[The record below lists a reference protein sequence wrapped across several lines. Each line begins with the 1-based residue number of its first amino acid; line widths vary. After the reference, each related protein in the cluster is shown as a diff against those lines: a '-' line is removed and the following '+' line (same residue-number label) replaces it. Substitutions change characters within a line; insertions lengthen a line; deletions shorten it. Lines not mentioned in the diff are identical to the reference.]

1 MSDSLKEEALRYH
14 SFPTAGKV
22 AVTPTKALDNQRD
35 LSLAYSPGVAFA
47 CQAIEA
53 DPLQADYL
61 TSRANL
67 VAVISNGTAVLGL
80 GNIGAL
86 AGKPVMEGKGVLF
99 KKFAGIDVFDIE
111 VNQTDPEKF
120 IEAVAALEPTFGG
133 INLEDIKAP
142 ECFEIENRL
151 KERMNIPVFHD
162 DQHGTAIIASAALI
176 NALRLQDKDIS
187 KVRVV
192 ASGAG
197 AAGMACL
204 DMFVN
209 LGVQKENIIV
219 CDSKGPIYEGRPGN
233 LDGRKAEF
241 VAKTEARTLAEALV
255 GADVFLGVSQAGLL
269 NGEMIKSMA
278 AKPLV
283 LALANPVPEIMPAEV
298 HAARDDAIVATGRS
312 DFPNQVNNVLCFPY
326 LFRGALDVGATTINE
341 AMKMAAVY
349 AIADLAKSPAGEEVM
364 AAYGGQALVYGKDY
378 VIPKPFDP
386 RLISTIPV
394 AVAKAAMDSG
404 VARRPIANLEEYREK
419 LTLLFNKSGF
429 AMKPIIER
437 ARANPLRVAF
447 AEGEDVRVIRAAI
460 ACVQEGIAKPI
471 LIGRRKR
478 IEERLAENHMQLDL
492 DHDVQLIEPMN
503 NPYYEDCW
511 RTYHQLR
518 AREGIDPA
526 EARVQMNTRPT
537 TLAAMLV
544 KLGHADTM
552 LCGVIGRFERHLR
565 RVRGVFGMQEGMAKP
580 AALSLMLTPKGAIF
594 ITDTQVHENPNAEEL
609 TAITLHAAKAV
620 EMFGITPKIAL
631 LSASN
636 FGTRAELPSARHM
649 REALANIQAIRPDLE
664 IEGEMKADCALIE
677 QLRQEAFP
685 GNRLQGMANLLIMPN
700 LDAGNIS
707 LNLLKAA
714 TDATMIG
721 PILLGVD
728 APVHVLSNNAT
739 TRRIINMAAIAVVEA
754 QMMKNQAH

>member
-35 LSLAYSPGVAFA
+35 LSLAYSPGVAYA

-176 NALRLQDKDIS
+176 NALRLQDKDIAQ
-187 KVRVV
+187 VRVV

-341 AMKMAAVY
+341 QMKMAAVY

-394 AVAKAAMDSG
+394 AVAKAAMESG
-404 VARRPIANLEEYREK
+404 VARRPIENLEEYREK
-419 LTLLFNKSGF
+419 LALLFNKSGF

-492 DHDVQLIEPMN
+492 DRDVQLIEPMN

-565 RVRGVFGMQEGMAKP
+565 RVRGVFGMQEGIAKP

-700 LDAGNIS
+700 IDAGNIS

>member
-341 AMKMAAVY
+341 QMKMAAVY

-394 AVAKAAMDSG
+394 AVAKAAMESG
-404 VARRPIANLEEYREK
+404 VARRPIENLEEYREK
-419 LTLLFNKSGF
+419 LALLFNKSGF

-565 RVRGVFGMQEGMAKP
+565 RVRGVFGMQEGIAKP

-685 GNRLQGMANLLIMPN
+685 DNRLQGMANLLIMPN
-700 LDAGNIS
+700 IDAGNIS

>member
-22 AVTPTKALDNQRD
+22 SVTPTKALDNQRD
-35 LSLAYSPGVAFA
+35 LSLAYSPGVAYA

-67 VAVISNGTAVLGL
+67 VAVISNGSAVLGL

-111 VNQTDPEKF
+111 VNQADPEKF

-176 NALRLQDKDIS
+176 NALRLQDKDIG

-209 LGVQKENIIV
+209 LGVKKENIIV
-219 CDSKGPIYEGRPGN
+219 CDSKGPIYEGRPGK

-241 VAKTEARTLAEALV
+241 VAKTEARSLAAALA

-269 NGEMIKSMA
+269 TGEMIKTMA

-283 LALANPVPEIMPAEV
+283 LALANPVPEIMPEEV
-298 HAARDDAIVATGRS
+298 HAVRDDAIVATGRS
-312 DFPNQVNNVLCFPY
+312 DYPNQVNNVLCFPY

-394 AVAKAAMDSG
+394 AVAKAAMESG
-404 VARRPIANLEEYREK
+404 VARRPLENLAEYQEK
-419 LTLLFNKSGF
+419 LALLFNKSGF
-429 AMKPIIER
+429 AMKPIVDR

-478 IEERLAENHMQLDL
+478 IEERLAEGHMQLDL
-492 DHDVQLIEPMN
+492 DRDVQLIEPMN
-503 NPYYEDCW
+503 NPHYEECW
-511 RTYHQLR
+511 RKYHELR

-544 KLGHADTM
+544 KLGYADTM
-552 LCGVIGRFERHLR
+552 LCGVIGRYERHLR
-565 RVRGVFGMQEGMAKP
+565 RVCGVFGLHDDMSQP
-580 AALSLMLTPKGAIF
+580 AALSLMLTPKGPIF
-594 ITDTQVHENPNAEEL
+594 ITDTQVHENPNADEL
-609 TAITLHAAKAV
+609 TAITLHAVKMM

-636 FGTRAELPSARHM
+636 FGTRAYLPSARHM
-649 REALANIQAIRPDLE
+649 RDALARIRARRPDLE

-685 GNRLQGMANLLIMPN
+685 DNRLQGMANLLIMPN
-700 LDAGNIS
+700 IDAGNIS

-721 PILLGVD
+721 PMLIGVD

-754 QMMKNQAH
+754 QTSKNQTH

>member
-22 AVTPTKALDNQRD
+22 SVTPTKALDNQRD
-35 LSLAYSPGVAFA
+35 LSLAYSPGVAYA

-67 VAVISNGTAVLGL
+67 VAVISNGSAVLGL

-111 VNQTDPEKF
+111 VNQADPEKF

-176 NALRLQDKDIS
+176 NALRLQDKDIG

-209 LGVQKENIIV
+209 LGVKKENIIV
-219 CDSKGPIYEGRPGN
+219 CDSKGPIYEGRPGK

-241 VAKTEARTLAEALV
+241 VAKTKARSLAEALS

-269 NGEMIKSMA
+269 TGEMVKTMA

-283 LALANPVPEIMPAEV
+283 LALANPVPEIMPEEV
-298 HAARDDAIVATGRS
+298 HAVRDDAIVATGRS
-312 DFPNQVNNVLCFPY
+312 DYPNQVNNVLCFPY

-394 AVAKAAMDSG
+394 AVAKAAMESG
-404 VARRPIANLEEYREK
+404 VARRPLENLAEYQEK
-419 LTLLFNKSGF
+419 LALLFNKSGF
-429 AMKPIIER
+429 AMKPIVDR

-478 IEERLAENHMQLDL
+478 IEERLAEGHMQLDL
-492 DHDVQLIEPMN
+492 DRDVQLIEPMN
-503 NPYYEDCW
+503 NPHYEECW
-511 RTYHQLR
+511 RKYHELR

-544 KLGHADTM
+544 KLGYADTM
-552 LCGVIGRFERHLR
+552 LCGVIGRYERHLR
-565 RVRGVFGMQEGMAKP
+565 RVCGVFGLHDDMSQP
-580 AALSLMLTPKGAIF
+580 AALSLMLTPKGPIF
-594 ITDTQVHENPNAEEL
+594 ITDTQVHENPNADEL
-609 TAITLHAAKAV
+609 TAITLHAVKMM

-636 FGTRAELPSARHM
+636 FGTRAYLPSARHM
-649 REALANIQAIRPDLE
+649 RDALAQIRARRPDLE

-685 GNRLQGMANLLIMPN
+685 DNRLQGMANLLIMPN
-700 LDAGNIS
+700 IDAGNIS

-721 PILLGVD
+721 PMLIGVD

-754 QMMKNQAH
+754 QTSKNQTH

>member
-1 MSDSLKEEALRYH
+1 MSDSLKKEALRYH

-22 AVTPTKALDNQRD
+22 SVTPTKALDNQRD
-35 LSLAYSPGVAFA
+35 LSLAYSPGVAYA

-67 VAVISNGTAVLGL
+67 VAVISNGSAVLGL

-111 VNQTDPEKF
+111 VNQADPEKF

-176 NALRLQDKDIS
+176 NALRLQDKDIG

-209 LGVQKENIIV
+209 LGVKKENIIV
-219 CDSKGPIYEGRPGN
+219 CDSKGPIYEGRPGK

-241 VAKTEARTLAEALV
+241 VAKTDARSLAEALS

-269 NGEMIKSMA
+269 TGEMVQTMA

-283 LALANPVPEIMPAEV
+283 LALANPVPEIMPEEV
-298 HAARDDAIVATGRS
+298 HAVRDDAIVATGRS
-312 DFPNQVNNVLCFPY
+312 DYPNQVNNVLCFPY

-394 AVAKAAMDSG
+394 AVAKAAMESG
-404 VARRPIANLEEYREK
+404 VARRPIENLAEYQEK
-419 LTLLFNKSGF
+419 LALLFNKSGF
-429 AMKPIIER
+429 AMKPIIDR

-478 IEERLAENHMQLDL
+478 IEERLAEGHMQLDL
-492 DHDVQLIEPMN
+492 DKDVQLIEPMN
-503 NPYYEDCW
+503 NPHYEECW
-511 RTYHQLR
+511 RKYHELR

-544 KLGHADTM
+544 KLGYADTM
-552 LCGVIGRFERHLR
+552 LCGVLGRYDRHLR
-565 RVRGVFGMQEGMAKP
+565 RVRGVFGLYDDMSQP
-580 AALSLMLTPKGAIF
+580 AALSLMLTPKGPIF
-594 ITDTQVHENPNAEEL
+594 ITDTQVHENPNADEL
-609 TAITLHAAKAV
+609 TAITLHAAKMM

-631 LSASN
+631 VSASN
-636 FGTRAELPSARHM
+636 FGTRADLPSARHM
-649 REALANIQAIRPDLE
+649 RAALAQIRARRPDLE

-677 QLRQEAFP
+677 QLRQEVFP
-685 GNRLQGMANLLIMPN
+685 GNRLQGTANLLIMPN

-721 PILLGVD
+721 PMLLGVD

-754 QMMKNQAH
+754 QTSKNQTH

>member
-1 MSDSLKEEALRYH
+1 MSDSLKKEALRYH

-22 AVTPTKALDNQRD
+22 SVTPTKALDNQRD
-35 LSLAYSPGVAFA
+35 LSLAYSPGVAYA

-67 VAVISNGTAVLGL
+67 VAVISNGSAVLGL

-111 VNQTDPEKF
+111 VNQADPEKF

-176 NALRLQDKDIS
+176 NALRLQDKDIA

-209 LGVQKENIIV
+209 LGVKKENIIV
-219 CDSKGPIYEGRPGN
+219 CDSKGPIYEGRPGK

-241 VAKTEARTLAEALV
+241 VAKTDARSLAEALA

-269 NGEMIKSMA
+269 TGEMVKTMA

-283 LALANPVPEIMPAEV
+283 LALANPVPEIMPEEV
-298 HAARDDAIVATGRS
+298 HAVRDDAIVATGRS
-312 DFPNQVNNVLCFPY
+312 DYPNQVNNVLCFPY

-349 AIADLAKSPAGEEVM
+349 AIADLAQSPAGEEVM

-394 AVAKAAMDSG
+394 AVAKAAMESG
-404 VARRPIANLEEYREK
+404 VARRPIENLREYQEK
-419 LTLLFNKSGF
+419 LALLFNKSAF

-460 ACVQEGIAKPI
+460 ACMQEGIAKPI

-478 IEERLAENHMQLDL
+478 IEERLAENHLQLDL
-492 DHDVQLIEPMN
+492 DKDVQLIEPMN
-503 NPYYEDCW
+503 NPHYEECW
-511 RTYHQLR
+511 RHYHELR

-544 KLGHADTM
+544 KLGYADTM
-552 LCGVIGRFERHLR
+552 LCGVIGRYDRHLR
-565 RVRGVFGMQEGMAKP
+565 RVRGVFGLHDDMTQP

-594 ITDTQVHENPNAEEL
+594 ITDTQVHENPNADEL

-620 EMFGITPKIAL
+620 EMFGITPKVAL

-636 FGTRAELPSARHM
+636 FGTRADLPSARHM
-649 REALANIQAIRPDLE
+649 HAALAKIRARRPDLE
-664 IEGEMKADCALIE
+664 IEGEMKADYALIE
-677 QLRQEAFP
+677 QLRQEVFP

-714 TDATMIG
+714 TDATMVG
-721 PILLGVD
+721 PMLLGVD
-728 APVHVLSNNAT
+728 APVHVLTNNAT
-739 TRRIINMAAIAVVEA
+739 TRRIINMAAVAVVEA
-754 QMMKNQAH
+754 QMAKNQTH

>member
-22 AVTPTKALDNQRD
+22 SVTPTKALDNQRD
-35 LSLAYSPGVAFA
+35 LSLAYSPGVAYA

-67 VAVISNGTAVLGL
+67 VAVISNGSAVLGL

-111 VNQTDPEKF
+111 VNQADPEKF

-176 NALRLQDKDIS
+176 NALRLQDKDIA

-209 LGVQKENIIV
+209 LGVKKENIIV
-219 CDSKGPIYEGRPGN
+219 CDSKGPIYEGRPGK

-241 VAKTEARTLAEALV
+241 VAKTDARSLAEALA

-269 NGEMIKSMA
+269 TGEMIKTMA

-283 LALANPVPEIMPAEV
+283 LALANPVPEIMPEEV
-298 HAARDDAIVATGRS
+298 HAVRDDAIVATGRS
-312 DFPNQVNNVLCFPY
+312 DYPNQVNNVLCFPY

-394 AVAKAAMDSG
+394 AVAKAAMESG
-404 VARRPIANLEEYREK
+404 VARRPLENLAEYQEK
-419 LTLLFNKSGF
+419 LALLFNKSGF
-429 AMKPIIER
+429 AMKPIVDR

-478 IEERLAENHMQLDL
+478 IEERLAEGHMQLDL
-492 DHDVQLIEPMN
+492 DRDVQLIEPMN
-503 NPYYEDCW
+503 NPHYEECW
-511 RTYHQLR
+511 RKYHELR

-544 KLGHADTM
+544 KLGYADTM
-552 LCGVIGRFERHLR
+552 LCGVIGRYERHLR
-565 RVRGVFGMQEGMAKP
+565 RVCGVFGLHDDMSQP
-580 AALSLMLTPKGAIF
+580 AALSLMLTPKGPIF
-594 ITDTQVHENPNAEEL
+594 ITDTQVHENPNADEL
-609 TAITLHAAKAV
+609 TAITLHAVKMM

-636 FGTRAELPSARHM
+636 FGTRAYLPSARHM
-649 REALANIQAIRPDLE
+649 RDALARIRARRPDLE

-685 GNRLQGMANLLIMPN
+685 DNRLQGMANLLIMPN
-700 LDAGNIS
+700 IDAGNIS

-721 PILLGVD
+721 PMLIGVD

-754 QMMKNQAH
+754 QTSKNQTH

>member
-22 AVTPTKALDNQRD
+22 SVTPTKALDNQRD
-35 LSLAYSPGVAFA
+35 LSLAYSPGVAYA

-67 VAVISNGTAVLGL
+67 VAVISNGSAVLGL

-111 VNQTDPEKF
+111 VNQADPEKF

-176 NALRLQDKDIS
+176 NALRLQDKDIAQ
-187 KVRVV
+187 VRVV

-209 LGVQKENIIV
+209 LGVKKEHIIV
-219 CDSKGPIYEGRPGN
+219 CDSKGPIYEGRPGK

-241 VAKTEARTLAEALV
+241 VAKTEARSLAEALA

-269 NGEMIKSMA
+269 TGEMVKTMA

-283 LALANPVPEIMPAEV
+283 LALANPVPEIMPEEV
-298 HAARDDAIVATGRS
+298 HAVRDDAIVATGRS
-312 DFPNQVNNVLCFPY
+312 DYPNQVNNVLCFPY

-394 AVAKAAMDSG
+394 AVAKAAMESG
-404 VARRPIANLEEYREK
+404 VARRPIENLAEYQEK
-419 LTLLFNKSGF
+419 LALLFNKSGF
-429 AMKPIIER
+429 AMKPIIDR

-492 DHDVQLIEPMN
+492 DRDVQLIEPMN
-503 NPYYEDCW
+503 NPHYEECW
-511 RTYHQLR
+511 RKYHELR

-544 KLGHADTM
+544 KLGYADTM
-552 LCGVIGRFERHLR
+552 LCGVIGRYERHLR
-565 RVRGVFGMQEGMAKP
+565 RVCGVFGLYDDMSQP
-580 AALSLMLTPKGAIF
+580 AALSLMLTPKGPIF
-594 ITDTQVHENPNAEEL
+594 ITDTQVHENPNADEL
-609 TAITLHAAKAV
+609 TAITLHAVKMM

-636 FGTRAELPSARHM
+636 FGTRAYLPSARHM
-649 REALANIQAIRPDLE
+649 RDALARIRARRPDLE

-685 GNRLQGMANLLIMPN
+685 DNRLQGMANLLIMPN
-700 LDAGNIS
+700 IDAGNIS

-721 PILLGVD
+721 PMLIGVD

-754 QMMKNQAH
+754 QTSKNQTN

>member
-35 LSLAYSPGVAFA
+35 LSLAYSPGVAYA

-341 AMKMAAVY
+341 QMKMAAVY

-404 VARRPIANLEEYREK
+404 VARRPIVNLEEYREK
-419 LTLLFNKSGF
+419 LALLFNKSGF

-492 DHDVQLIEPMN
+492 DRDVQLIEPMN

-565 RVRGVFGMQEGMAKP
+565 RVRGVFGMQEGMEKP

-685 GNRLQGMANLLIMPN
+685 DNRLQGMANLLIMPN
-700 LDAGNIS
+700 IDAGNIS

>member
-22 AVTPTKALDNQRD
+22 SVTPTKALDNQRD
-35 LSLAYSPGVAFA
+35 LSLAYSPGVAYA

-67 VAVISNGTAVLGL
+67 VAVISNGSAVLGL

-111 VNQTDPEKF
+111 VNQADPEKF

-176 NALRLQDKDIS
+176 NALRLQDKDIG

-209 LGVQKENIIV
+209 LGVKKENIIV
-219 CDSKGPIYEGRPGN
+219 CDSKGPIYEGRPGK

-241 VAKTEARTLAEALV
+241 VAKTKARSLAEALS

-269 NGEMIKSMA
+269 TGEMVKTMA

-283 LALANPVPEIMPAEV
+283 LALANPVPEIMPEEV
-298 HAARDDAIVATGRS
+298 HAVRDDAIVATGRS
-312 DFPNQVNNVLCFPY
+312 DYPNQVNNVLCFPY

-394 AVAKAAMDSG
+394 AVAKAAMESG
-404 VARRPIANLEEYREK
+404 VARRPLENLAEYQEK
-419 LTLLFNKSGF
+419 LALLFNKSGF
-429 AMKPIIER
+429 AMKPIVDR

-492 DHDVQLIEPMN
+492 DRDVQLIEPMN
-503 NPYYEDCW
+503 NPHYEECW
-511 RTYHQLR
+511 RKYHELR

-544 KLGHADTM
+544 KLGYADTM
-552 LCGVIGRFERHLR
+552 LCGVIGRYERHLR
-565 RVRGVFGMQEGMAKP
+565 RVCGVFGLHDDMSQP
-580 AALSLMLTPKGAIF
+580 AALSLMLTPKGPIF
-594 ITDTQVHENPNAEEL
+594 ITDTQVHENPNADEL
-609 TAITLHAAKAV
+609 TAITLHAVKMM

-636 FGTRAELPSARHM
+636 FGTRAYLPSARHM
-649 REALANIQAIRPDLE
+649 RDALAQIRARRPDLE

-685 GNRLQGMANLLIMPN
+685 DNRLQGMANLLIMPN
-700 LDAGNIS
+700 IDAGNIS

-721 PILLGVD
+721 PMLIGVD

-754 QMMKNQAH
+754 QTSKNQTH

>member
-22 AVTPTKALDNQRD
+22 SVTPTKALDNQRD
-35 LSLAYSPGVAFA
+35 LSLAYSPGVAYA

-67 VAVISNGTAVLGL
+67 VAVISNGSAVLGL

-111 VNQTDPEKF
+111 VNQADPEKF

-176 NALRLQDKDIS
+176 NALRLQDKDIG

-209 LGVQKENIIV
+209 LGVKKENIIV
-219 CDSKGPIYEGRPGN
+219 CDSKGPIYEGRPGK

-241 VAKTEARTLAEALV
+241 VAKTDARSLAEALA

-269 NGEMIKSMA
+269 TGEMIKTMA

-283 LALANPVPEIMPAEV
+283 LALANPVPEIMPEEV
-298 HAARDDAIVATGRS
+298 HAVRDDAIVATGRS
-312 DFPNQVNNVLCFPY
+312 DYPNQVNNVLCFPY

-394 AVAKAAMDSG
+394 AVAKAAMESG
-404 VARRPIANLEEYREK
+404 VARRPLENLAEYQEK
-419 LTLLFNKSGF
+419 LALLFNKSGF
-429 AMKPIIER
+429 AMKPIVDR

-492 DHDVQLIEPMN
+492 DRDVQIIEPMN
-503 NPYYEDCW
+503 NPHYEECW
-511 RTYHQLR
+511 RKYHELR

-544 KLGHADTM
+544 KLGYADTM
-552 LCGVIGRFERHLR
+552 LCGVIGRYERHLR
-565 RVRGVFGMQEGMAKP
+565 RVCGVFGLHDDMSQP
-580 AALSLMLTPKGAIF
+580 AALSLMLTPKGPIF
-594 ITDTQVHENPNAEEL
+594 ITDTQVHENPNADEL
-609 TAITLHAAKAV
+609 TAITLHAVKMM

-636 FGTRAELPSARHM
+636 FGTRAYLPSARHM
-649 REALANIQAIRPDLE
+649 RDALARIRARRPDLE

-685 GNRLQGMANLLIMPN
+685 DNRLQGMANLLIMPN
-700 LDAGNIS
+700 IDAGNIS

-721 PILLGVD
+721 PMLIGVD

-754 QMMKNQAH
+754 QTGKNQTH

>member
-341 AMKMAAVY
+341 QMKMAAVY

-404 VARRPIANLEEYREK
+404 VARRPIENLEEYREK
-419 LTLLFNKSGF
+419 LALLFNKSGF

-492 DHDVQLIEPMN
+492 DRDVQLIEPMN

>member
-22 AVTPTKALDNQRD
+22 SVTPTKALDNQRD
-35 LSLAYSPGVAFA
+35 LSLAYSPGVAYA

-67 VAVISNGTAVLGL
+67 VAVISNGSAVLGL

-111 VNQTDPEKF
+111 VNQADPEKF

-176 NALRLQDKDIS
+176 NALRLQDKDIG

-209 LGVQKENIIV
+209 LGVKKENIIV
-219 CDSKGPIYEGRPGN
+219 CDSKGPIYEGRPGK

-241 VAKTEARTLAEALV
+241 VAKTDARSLAEALS

-269 NGEMIKSMA
+269 TGEMVKTMA

-283 LALANPVPEIMPAEV
+283 LALANPVPEIMPEEV
-298 HAARDDAIVATGRS
+298 HAVRDDAIVATGRS
-312 DFPNQVNNVLCFPY
+312 DYPNQVNNVLCFPY

-394 AVAKAAMDSG
+394 AVAKAAMESG
-404 VARRPIANLEEYREK
+404 VARRPIENLAEYQEK
-419 LTLLFNKSGF
+419 LALLFNKSGF
-429 AMKPIIER
+429 AMKPIIDR

-492 DHDVQLIEPMN
+492 DRDVQLIEPMN
-503 NPYYEDCW
+503 NPHYEECW
-511 RTYHQLR
+511 RKYHELR

-544 KLGHADTM
+544 KLGYADTM
-552 LCGVIGRFERHLR
+552 LCGVIGRYERHLR
-565 RVRGVFGMQEGMAKP
+565 RVCGVFGLHDDMSQP
-580 AALSLMLTPKGAIF
+580 AALSLMLTPKGPIF
-594 ITDTQVHENPNAEEL
+594 ITDTQVHENPNADEL
-609 TAITLHAAKAV
+609 TAITLHAVKMM

-636 FGTRAELPSARHM
+636 FGTRAYLPSARHM
-649 REALANIQAIRPDLE
+649 RDALAQIRARRPDLE

-685 GNRLQGMANLLIMPN
+685 DNRLQGMANLLIMPN
-700 LDAGNIS
+700 IDAGNIS

-721 PILLGVD
+721 PMLIGVD
-728 APVHVLSNNAT
+728 APIHVLSNNAT

-754 QMMKNQAH
+754 QTSKNQTH

>member
-22 AVTPTKALDNQRD
+22 SVTPTKALDNQRD
-35 LSLAYSPGVAFA
+35 LSLAYSPGVAYA

-67 VAVISNGTAVLGL
+67 VAVISNGSAVLGL

-111 VNQTDPEKF
+111 VNQADPEKF

-176 NALRLQDKDIS
+176 NALRLQDKDIG

-209 LGVQKENIIV
+209 LGVKKENIIV
-219 CDSKGPIYEGRPGN
+219 CDSKGPIYEGRPGK

-241 VAKTEARTLAEALV
+241 VAKPDARSLAEALA

-269 NGEMIKSMA
+269 TGEMIKTMA

-283 LALANPVPEIMPAEV
+283 LALANPVPEIMPEEV
-298 HAARDDAIVATGRS
+298 HAVRDDAIVATGRS
-312 DFPNQVNNVLCFPY
+312 DYPNQVNNVLRFPY

-394 AVAKAAMDSG
+394 AVAKAAMESG
-404 VARRPIANLEEYREK
+404 VARRPLENLAEYQEK
-419 LTLLFNKSGF
+419 LALLFNKSGF
-429 AMKPIIER
+429 AMKPIVDR

-478 IEERLAENHMQLDL
+478 IEERLAEGHMQLDL
-492 DHDVQLIEPMN
+492 DRDVQLIEPMN
-503 NPYYEDCW
+503 NPHYEECW
-511 RTYHQLR
+511 RKYHELR

-544 KLGHADTM
+544 KLGYADTM
-552 LCGVIGRFERHLR
+552 LCGVIGRYERHLR
-565 RVRGVFGMQEGMAKP
+565 RVCGVFGLHDDMSQP
-580 AALSLMLTPKGAIF
+580 AALSLMLTPKGPIF
-594 ITDTQVHENPNAEEL
+594 ITDTQVHENPNADEL
-609 TAITLHAAKAV
+609 TAITLHAVKMM

-636 FGTRAELPSARHM
+636 FGTRAYLPSARHM
-649 REALANIQAIRPDLE
+649 RDALAQIRARRPDLE

-685 GNRLQGMANLLIMPN
+685 DNRLQGMANLLIMPN
-700 LDAGNIS
+700 IDAGNIS

-721 PILLGVD
+721 PMLIGVD

-754 QMMKNQAH
+754 QTSKNQTH

>member
-204 DMFVN
+204 DMFVS
-209 LGVQKENIIV
+209 LGVQKANIIV

-241 VAKTEARTLAEALV
+241 VAKTEARTLAAALV

-492 DHDVQLIEPMN
+492 DRDVQLIEPMN

-754 QMMKNQAH
+754 QMSKNQAH

>member
-394 AVAKAAMDSG
+394 AVAKAAMESG
-404 VARRPIANLEEYREK
+404 VARRPIENLEEYREK
-419 LTLLFNKSGF
+419 LALLFNKSGF

-649 REALANIQAIRPDLE
+649 REALANIQAIRPDLK

-685 GNRLQGMANLLIMPN
+685 DNRLQGMANLLIMPN

>member
-204 DMFVN
+204 DMFVS
-209 LGVQKENIIV
+209 LGVQKANIIV

-394 AVAKAAMDSG
+394 AVAKAAMESG
-404 VARRPIANLEEYREK
+404 VARRPLENLAEYQEK
-419 LTLLFNKSGF
+419 LALLFNKSGF

-492 DHDVQLIEPMN
+492 DRDVQLIEPMN

-700 LDAGNIS
+700 IDAGNIS

-754 QMMKNQAH
+754 QMSKNQAH

>member
-1 MSDSLKEEALRYH
+1 MSDSLKKEALRYH

-22 AVTPTKALDNQRD
+22 SVTPTKALDNQRD
-35 LSLAYSPGVAFA
+35 LSLAYSPGVAYA

-67 VAVISNGTAVLGL
+67 VAVISNGSAVLGL

-111 VNQTDPEKF
+111 VNQADPEKF
-120 IEAVAALEPTFGG
+120 IEAVAAPEPTFGG

-176 NALRLQDKDIS
+176 NALRLQDKDIG

-209 LGVQKENIIV
+209 LGVKKENIIV
-219 CDSKGPIYEGRPGN
+219 CDSKGPIYEGRPGK

-241 VAKTEARTLAEALV
+241 VAKTDARSLAEALA

-269 NGEMIKSMA
+269 TGEMIKTMA

-283 LALANPVPEIMPAEV
+283 LALANPVPEIMPEEV
-298 HAARDDAIVATGRS
+298 HAVRDDAIVATGRS
-312 DFPNQVNNVLCFPY
+312 DYPNQVNNVLCFPY

-394 AVAKAAMDSG
+394 AVAKAAMESG
-404 VARRPIANLEEYREK
+404 VARRPLENLAEYQEK
-419 LTLLFNKSGF
+419 LALLFNKSGF
-429 AMKPIIER
+429 AMKPIVDR

-478 IEERLAENHMQLDL
+478 IEERLAEGHMQLDL
-492 DHDVQLIEPMN
+492 DRDVQLIEPMN
-503 NPYYEDCW
+503 NPHYEECW
-511 RTYHQLR
+511 RKYHELR

-544 KLGHADTM
+544 KLGYADTM
-552 LCGVIGRFERHLR
+552 LCGVIGRYERHLR
-565 RVRGVFGMQEGMAKP
+565 RVCGVFGLHDDMSQP
-580 AALSLMLTPKGAIF
+580 AALSLMLTPKGPIF
-594 ITDTQVHENPNAEEL
+594 ITDTQVHENPNADEL
-609 TAITLHAAKAV
+609 TAITLHAVKMM

-636 FGTRAELPSARHM
+636 FGTRAYLPSARHM
-649 REALANIQAIRPDLE
+649 RDALARIRARRPDLE

-685 GNRLQGMANLLIMPN
+685 DNRLQGMANLLIMPN
-700 LDAGNIS
+700 IDAGNIS

-721 PILLGVD
+721 PMLIGVD

-754 QMMKNQAH
+754 QTSKNQTH

>member
-341 AMKMAAVY
+341 QMKMAAVY

-394 AVAKAAMDSG
+394 AVAKAAMESG
-404 VARRPIANLEEYREK
+404 VARRPIENLEEYREK

-492 DHDVQLIEPMN
+492 DRDVQLIEPMN

>member
-22 AVTPTKALDNQRD
+22 SVTPTKALDNQRD
-35 LSLAYSPGVAFA
+35 LSLAYSPGVAYA

-67 VAVISNGTAVLGL
+67 VAVISNGSAVLGL

-111 VNQTDPEKF
+111 VNQADPEKF

-176 NALRLQDKDIS
+176 NALRLQDKDIG

-209 LGVQKENIIV
+209 LGVKKENIIV
-219 CDSKGPIYEGRPGN
+219 CDSKGPIYEGRPGK

-241 VAKTEARTLAEALV
+241 VAKTEARSLAEALS

-269 NGEMIKSMA
+269 TGEMVKTMA

-283 LALANPVPEIMPAEV
+283 LALANPVPEIMPEEV
-298 HAARDDAIVATGRS
+298 HAVRDDAIVATGRS
-312 DFPNQVNNVLCFPY
+312 DYPNQVNNVLCFPY

-394 AVAKAAMDSG
+394 AVAKAAMESG
-404 VARRPIANLEEYREK
+404 VARRPLENLAEYQEK
-419 LTLLFNKSGF
+419 LALLFNKSGF
-429 AMKPIIER
+429 AMKPIVDR

-478 IEERLAENHMQLDL
+478 IEERLAEGHMQLDL
-492 DHDVQLIEPMN
+492 DRDMQLIEPMN
-503 NPYYEDCW
+503 NPHYEECW
-511 RTYHQLR
+511 RKYHELR

-544 KLGHADTM
+544 KLGYADTM
-552 LCGVIGRFERHLR
+552 LCGVIGRYERHLR
-565 RVRGVFGMQEGMAKP
+565 RVCGVFGLHDDMTQP
-580 AALSLMLTPKGAIF
+580 AALSLMLTPKGPIF
-594 ITDTQVHENPNAEEL
+594 ITDTQVHENPNADEL
-609 TAITLHAAKAV
+609 TAITLHAVKMM

-636 FGTRAELPSARHM
+636 FGTRAYLPSARHM
-649 REALANIQAIRPDLE
+649 RDALARIRARRPDLE

-685 GNRLQGMANLLIMPN
+685 DNRLQGMANLLIMPN
-700 LDAGNIS
+700 IDAGNIS

-721 PILLGVD
+721 PMLIGVD

-754 QMMKNQAH
+754 QTSKNQTH

>member
-35 LSLAYSPGVAFA
+35 LSLAYSPGVAYA

-204 DMFVN
+204 DMFVS

-419 LTLLFNKSGF
+419 LALLFNKSGF

-437 ARANPLRVAF
+437 ARANPLRIAF

-492 DHDVQLIEPMN
+492 DRDVQLIEPMN

>member
-1 MSDSLKEEALRYH
+1 MSDSLKKEALRYH

-22 AVTPTKALDNQRD
+22 SVTPTKALDNQRD
-35 LSLAYSPGVAFA
+35 LSLAYSPGVAYA

-67 VAVISNGTAVLGL
+67 VAVISNGSAVLGL

-111 VNQTDPEKF
+111 VNQADPEKF

-176 NALRLQDKDIS
+176 NALRLQDKDIG

-209 LGVQKENIIV
+209 LGVKKENIIV
-219 CDSKGPIYEGRPGN
+219 CDSKGPIYEGRPGK

-241 VAKTEARTLAEALV
+241 VAKTDARSLAEALA

-269 NGEMIKSMA
+269 TGEMIKTMA

-283 LALANPVPEIMPAEV
+283 LALANPVPEIMPEEV
-298 HAARDDAIVATGRS
+298 HAVRDDAIVATGRS
-312 DFPNQVNNVLCFPY
+312 DYPNQVNNVLCFPY

-394 AVAKAAMDSG
+394 AVAKAAMESG
-404 VARRPIANLEEYREK
+404 VARRPLENLAEYQEK
-419 LTLLFNKSGF
+419 LALLFNKSGF
-429 AMKPIIER
+429 AMKPIVDR

-478 IEERLAENHMQLDL
+478 IEERLAEGHMQLDL
-492 DHDVQLIEPMN
+492 DRDVQLIEPMN
-503 NPYYEDCW
+503 NPHYEECW
-511 RTYHQLR
+511 RKYHELR

-544 KLGHADTM
+544 KLGYADTM
-552 LCGVIGRFERHLR
+552 LCGVLGRYDRHLR
-565 RVRGVFGMQEGMAKP
+565 RVRGVFGLYDDMSQP
-580 AALSLMLTPKGAIF
+580 AALSLMLTPKGPIF
-594 ITDTQVHENPNAEEL
+594 ITDTQVHENPNADEL
-609 TAITLHAAKAV
+609 TAITLHAAKMM

-631 LSASN
+631 VSASN
-636 FGTRAELPSARHM
+636 FGTRADLPSARHM
-649 REALANIQAIRPDLE
+649 RAALAQIRARRPDLE

-677 QLRQEAFP
+677 QLRQEVFP
-685 GNRLQGMANLLIMPN
+685 GNRLQGTANLLIMPN

-707 LNLLKAA
+707 LNLLKAV
-714 TDATMIG
+714 TDATMVG
-721 PILLGVD
+721 PMLLGVD
-728 APVHVLSNNAT
+728 APVHVLTNNAT
-739 TRRIINMAAIAVVEA
+739 TRRIINMAAVAVVEA
-754 QMMKNQAH
+754 QMAKNQTH

>member
-22 AVTPTKALDNQRD
+22 SVTPTKALDNQRD
-35 LSLAYSPGVAFA
+35 LSLAYSPGVAYA

-67 VAVISNGTAVLGL
+67 VAVISNGSAVLGL

-111 VNQTDPEKF
+111 VNQADPEKF
-120 IEAVAALEPTFGG
+120 IEAVAALEPTLGG

-176 NALRLQDKDIS
+176 NALRLQDKDIG

-209 LGVQKENIIV
+209 LGVKKENIIV
-219 CDSKGPIYEGRPGN
+219 CDSKGPIYEGRPGK

-241 VAKTEARTLAEALV
+241 VAKTKARSLAEALS

-269 NGEMIKSMA
+269 TGEMVKTMA

-283 LALANPVPEIMPAEV
+283 LALANPVPEIMPEEV
-298 HAARDDAIVATGRS
+298 HAVRDDAIVATGRS
-312 DFPNQVNNVLCFPY
+312 DYPNQVNNVLCFPY

-394 AVAKAAMDSG
+394 AVAKAAMESG
-404 VARRPIANLEEYREK
+404 VARRPLENLAEYQEK
-419 LTLLFNKSGF
+419 LALLFNKSGF
-429 AMKPIIER
+429 AMKPIVDR

-478 IEERLAENHMQLDL
+478 IEERLAEGHMQLDL
-492 DHDVQLIEPMN
+492 DRDVQLIEPMN
-503 NPYYEDCW
+503 NPHYEECW
-511 RTYHQLR
+511 RKYHELR

-544 KLGHADTM
+544 KLGYADTM
-552 LCGVIGRFERHLR
+552 LCGVIGRYERHLR
-565 RVRGVFGMQEGMAKP
+565 RVCGVFGLHDDMSQP
-580 AALSLMLTPKGAIF
+580 AALSLMLTPKGPIF
-594 ITDTQVHENPNAEEL
+594 ITDTQVHENPNADEL
-609 TAITLHAAKAV
+609 TAITLHAVKMM

-636 FGTRAELPSARHM
+636 FGTRAYLPSARHM
-649 REALANIQAIRPDLE
+649 RDALAQIRARRPDLE

-685 GNRLQGMANLLIMPN
+685 DNRLQGMANLLIMPN
-700 LDAGNIS
+700 IDAGNIS

-721 PILLGVD
+721 PMLIGVD

-754 QMMKNQAH
+754 QTSKNQTH

>member
-1 MSDSLKEEALRYH
+1 MSDSLKKEALRYH

-22 AVTPTKALDNQRD
+22 SVTPTKALDNQRD
-35 LSLAYSPGVAFA
+35 LSLAYSPGVAYA

-67 VAVISNGTAVLGL
+67 VAVISNGSAVLGL

-111 VNQTDPEKF
+111 VNQADPEKF

-176 NALRLQDKDIS
+176 NALRLQDKDIG

-209 LGVQKENIIV
+209 LGVKKENIIV
-219 CDSKGPIYEGRPGN
+219 CDSKGPIYEGRPGK

-241 VAKTEARTLAEALV
+241 VAKTDARSLAEALA

-269 NGEMIKSMA
+269 TGEMIKTMA

-283 LALANPVPEIMPAEV
+283 LALANPVPEIMPEEV
-298 HAARDDAIVATGRS
+298 HAVRDDAIVATGRS
-312 DFPNQVNNVLCFPY
+312 DYPNQVNNVLCFPY

-394 AVAKAAMDSG
+394 AVAKAAMESG
-404 VARRPIANLEEYREK
+404 VARRPIENLAEYQEK
-419 LTLLFNKSGF
+419 LALLFNKSGF
-429 AMKPIIER
+429 AMKPIVDR

-492 DHDVQLIEPMN
+492 DRDVQLIEPMN
-503 NPYYEDCW
+503 NPHYEECW
-511 RTYHQLR
+511 RKYHELR

-544 KLGHADTM
+544 KLGYADTM
-552 LCGVIGRFERHLR
+552 LCGVIGRYERHLR
-565 RVRGVFGMQEGMAKP
+565 RVCGVFGLHDDMSQP
-580 AALSLMLTPKGAIF
+580 AALSLMLTPKGPIF
-594 ITDTQVHENPNAEEL
+594 ITDTQVHENPNADEL
-609 TAITLHAAKAV
+609 TAITLHAVKMM

-636 FGTRAELPSARHM
+636 FGTRAYLPSARHM
-649 REALANIQAIRPDLE
+649 RDALAQIRARRPDLE

-685 GNRLQGMANLLIMPN
+685 DNRLQGMANLLIMPN
-700 LDAGNIS
+700 IDAGNIS

-721 PILLGVD
+721 PMLIGVD

-754 QMMKNQAH
+754 QTSKNQTH

>member
-22 AVTPTKALDNQRD
+22 SVTPTKALDNQRD
-35 LSLAYSPGVAFA
+35 LSLAYSPGVAYA

-67 VAVISNGTAVLGL
+67 VAVISNGSAVLGL

-111 VNQTDPEKF
+111 VNQADPEKF

-176 NALRLQDKDIS
+176 NALCLQDKDIG

-209 LGVQKENIIV
+209 LGVKKENIIV
-219 CDSKGPIYEGRPGN
+219 CDSKGPIYEGRPGK

-241 VAKTEARTLAEALV
+241 VAKTDARSLAEALA

-269 NGEMIKSMA
+269 TGEMIKTMA

-283 LALANPVPEIMPAEV
+283 LALANPVPEIMPEEV
-298 HAARDDAIVATGRS
+298 HAVRDDAIVATGRS
-312 DFPNQVNNVLCFPY
+312 DYPNQVNNVLCFPY

-394 AVAKAAMDSG
+394 AVAKAAMESG
-404 VARRPIANLEEYREK
+404 VARRPIENLAEYQEK
-419 LTLLFNKSGF
+419 LALLFNKSGF
-429 AMKPIIER
+429 AMKPIVDR

-492 DHDVQLIEPMN
+492 DRDVQLIEPMN
-503 NPYYEDCW
+503 NPHYEECW
-511 RTYHQLR
+511 RKYHELR

-544 KLGHADTM
+544 KLGYADTM
-552 LCGVIGRFERHLR
+552 LCGVIGRYERHLR
-565 RVRGVFGMQEGMAKP
+565 RVCGVFGLHDDMSQP
-580 AALSLMLTPKGAIF
+580 AALSLMLTPKGPIF
-594 ITDTQVHENPNAEEL
+594 ITDTQVHENPNADEL
-609 TAITLHAAKAV
+609 TAITLHAVKMM

-636 FGTRAELPSARHM
+636 FGTRAYLPSARHM
-649 REALANIQAIRPDLE
+649 RDALAQIRARRPDLE

-685 GNRLQGMANLLIMPN
+685 DNRLQGMANLLIMPN
-700 LDAGNIS
+700 IDAGNIS

-721 PILLGVD
+721 PMLIGVD
-728 APVHVLSNNAT
+728 APIHVLSNNAT

-754 QMMKNQAH
+754 QTSKNQTH

>member
-22 AVTPTKALDNQRD
+22 SVTPTKALDNQRD
-35 LSLAYSPGVAFA
+35 LSLAYSPGVAYA

-67 VAVISNGTAVLGL
+67 VAVISNGSAVLGL

-111 VNQTDPEKF
+111 VNQADPEKF

-176 NALRLQDKDIS
+176 NALRLQDKDIG

-209 LGVQKENIIV
+209 LGVKKENIIV
-219 CDSKGPIYEGRPGN
+219 CDSKGPIYEGRPGK

-241 VAKTEARTLAEALV
+241 VAKTDARSLAEALA

-269 NGEMIKSMA
+269 TGEMIKTMA

-283 LALANPVPEIMPAEV
+283 LALANPVPEIMPEEV
-298 HAARDDAIVATGRS
+298 HAVRDDAIVATGRS
-312 DFPNQVNNVLCFPY
+312 DYPNQVNNVLCFPY

-394 AVAKAAMDSG
+394 AVAKAAMESG
-404 VARRPIANLEEYREK
+404 VARRPLENLAEYQEK
-419 LTLLFNKSGF
+419 LALLFNKSGF
-429 AMKPIIER
+429 AMKPIVDR

-478 IEERLAENHMQLDL
+478 IEERLAEGHMQLDL
-492 DHDVQLIEPMN
+492 DRDVQLIEPMN
-503 NPYYEDCW
+503 NPHYEECW
-511 RTYHQLR
+511 RKYHELR

-544 KLGHADTM
+544 KLGYADTM
-552 LCGVIGRFERHLR
+552 LCGVIGRYERHLR
-565 RVRGVFGMQEGMAKP
+565 RVCGVFGLHDDMSQP
-580 AALSLMLTPKGAIF
+580 AALSLMLTPKGPIF
-594 ITDTQVHENPNAEEL
+594 ITDTQVHENPNADEL
-609 TAITLHAAKAV
+609 TAITLHAVKMM

-636 FGTRAELPSARHM
+636 FGTRAYLPSARHM
-649 REALANIQAIRPDLE
+649 RDALAQIRARRPDLE

-685 GNRLQGMANLLIMPN
+685 DNRLQGMANLLIMPN
-700 LDAGNIS
+700 IDAGNIS

-721 PILLGVD
+721 PMLIGVD

-754 QMMKNQAH
+754 QTSKNQTH

>member
-14 SFPTAGKV
+14 RFPTAGKV
-22 AVTPTKALDNQRD
+22 SVTPTKALDNQRD

-53 DPLQADYL
+53 DPLQADFL

-67 VAVISNGTAVLGL
+67 VAVISNGSAVLGL

-111 VNQTDPEKF
+111 VDQADPEKF

-176 NALRLQDKDIS
+176 NALRLQDKDIAQ
-187 KVRVV
+187 VRVV

-209 LGVQKENIIV
+209 LGVKKEHIIV
-219 CDSKGPIYEGRPGN
+219 CDSKGPIYEGRPGK

-241 VAKTEARTLAEALV
+241 VAKTEARSLAEALS

-269 NGEMIKSMA
+269 TGEMVQTMA

-283 LALANPVPEIMPAEV
+283 LALANPVPEIMPEEV
-298 HAARDDAIVATGRS
+298 HKVRDDAIVATGRS
-312 DFPNQVNNVLCFPY
+312 DYPNQVNNVLCFPY

-349 AIADLAKSPAGEEVM
+349 AIADLAQSPAGEEVM

-394 AVAKAAMDSG
+394 AVAKAAMESG
-404 VARRPIANLEEYREK
+404 VARRPIENLREYQEK
-419 LTLLFNKSGF
+419 LALLFNKSAF

-460 ACVQEGIAKPI
+460 ACMQEGIAKPI

-478 IEERLAENHMQLDL
+478 IEERLAENHLQLDL
-492 DHDVQLIEPMN
+492 DKDVQLIEPMN
-503 NPYYEDCW
+503 NPYYEECW
-511 RTYHQLR
+511 RTYHELR

-544 KLGHADTM
+544 KLGYADTM
-552 LCGVIGRFERHLR
+552 LCGVIGRYDRHLR
-565 RVRGVFGMQEGMAKP
+565 RVRGVFGLHDDMTQP

-594 ITDTQVHENPNAEEL
+594 ITDTQVHENPNADEL

-620 EMFGITPKIAL
+620 EMFGITPKVAL

-636 FGTRAELPSARHM
+636 FGTRADLPSARHM
-649 REALANIQAIRPDLE
+649 HAALAKIRVRRPDLE
-664 IEGEMKADCALIE
+664 IEGEMKADYALIE
-677 QLRQEAFP
+677 QLRQEVFP
-685 GNRLQGMANLLIMPN
+685 SNRLQGMANLLIMPN

-714 TDATMIG
+714 TDATMVG
-721 PILLGVD
+721 PMLLGVD
-728 APVHVLSNNAT
+728 APVHVLTNNAT
-739 TRRIINMAAIAVVEA
+739 TRRIINMAAVAVVEA
-754 QMMKNQAH
+754 QMAKNQTH

>member
-22 AVTPTKALDNQRD
+22 SVTPTKALDNQRD
-35 LSLAYSPGVAFA
+35 LSLAYSPGVAYA

-67 VAVISNGTAVLGL
+67 VAVISNGSAVLGL

-111 VNQTDPEKF
+111 VNQADPEKF

-176 NALRLQDKDIS
+176 NALRLQDKDIG

-209 LGVQKENIIV
+209 LGVKKENIIV
-219 CDSKGPIYEGRPGN
+219 CDSKGPIYEGRPGK

-241 VAKTEARTLAEALV
+241 VAKTDARSLAEALA

-269 NGEMIKSMA
+269 TGEMIKTMA

-283 LALANPVPEIMPAEV
+283 LALANPVPEIMPEEV
-298 HAARDDAIVATGRS
+298 HAVRDDAIVATGRS
-312 DFPNQVNNVLCFPY
+312 DYPNQVNNVLCFPY

-394 AVAKAAMDSG
+394 AVAKAAMESG
-404 VARRPIANLEEYREK
+404 VARRPLENLAEYQEK
-419 LTLLFNKSGF
+419 LALLFNKSGF
-429 AMKPIIER
+429 AMKPIVDR

-478 IEERLAENHMQLDL
+478 IEERLAEGHMQLDL
-492 DHDVQLIEPMN
+492 DRDVQLIEPMN
-503 NPYYEDCW
+503 NPHYEECW
-511 RTYHQLR
+511 RRYHELR

-544 KLGHADTM
+544 KLGYADTM
-552 LCGVIGRFERHLR
+552 LCGVIGRYERHLR
-565 RVRGVFGMQEGMAKP
+565 RVCGVFGLHDDMSQP
-580 AALSLMLTPKGAIF
+580 AALSLMLTPKGPIF
-594 ITDTQVHENPNAEEL
+594 ITDTQVHENPNADEL
-609 TAITLHAAKAV
+609 TAITLHAVKMM

-636 FGTRAELPSARHM
+636 FGTRAYLPSARHM
-649 REALANIQAIRPDLE
+649 RDALAQIRARRPDLE

-685 GNRLQGMANLLIMPN
+685 DNRLQGMANLLIMPN
-700 LDAGNIS
+700 IDAGNIS

-721 PILLGVD
+721 PMLIGVD

-754 QMMKNQAH
+754 QTSKNQTH

>member
-1 MSDSLKEEALRYH
+1 MSDSLKKEALRYH

-22 AVTPTKALDNQRD
+22 SVTPTKALDNQRD
-35 LSLAYSPGVAFA
+35 LSLAYSPGVAYA

-67 VAVISNGTAVLGL
+67 VAVISNGSAVLGL

-111 VNQTDPEKF
+111 VNQADPEKF

-176 NALRLQDKDIS
+176 NALRLQDKDIG

-209 LGVQKENIIV
+209 LGVKKENIIV
-219 CDSKGPIYEGRPGN
+219 CDSKGPIYEGRPGK

-241 VAKTEARTLAEALV
+241 VAKTDARSLAEALA

-269 NGEMIKSMA
+269 TGEMIKTMA

-283 LALANPVPEIMPAEV
+283 LALANPVPEIMPEEV
-298 HAARDDAIVATGRS
+298 HAVRDDAIVATGRS
-312 DFPNQVNNVLCFPY
+312 DYPNQVNNVLCFPY

-394 AVAKAAMDSG
+394 AVAKAAMESG
-404 VARRPIANLEEYREK
+404 VARRPIENLAEYQEK
-419 LTLLFNKSGF
+419 LALLFNKSGF
-429 AMKPIIER
+429 AMKPIVDR

-478 IEERLAENHMQLDL
+478 IEERLAEGHMQLDL
-492 DHDVQLIEPMN
+492 DKDVQLIEPMN
-503 NPYYEDCW
+503 NPHYEECW
-511 RTYHQLR
+511 RKYHELR

-544 KLGHADTM
+544 KLGYADTM
-552 LCGVIGRFERHLR
+552 LCGVIGRYERHLR
-565 RVRGVFGMQEGMAKP
+565 RVCGVFGLHDDMSQP
-580 AALSLMLTPKGAIF
+580 AALSLMLTPKGPIF
-594 ITDTQVHENPNAEEL
+594 ITDTQVHENPNADEL
-609 TAITLHAAKAV
+609 TAITLHAVKMM

-636 FGTRAELPSARHM
+636 FGTRAYLPSARHM
-649 REALANIQAIRPDLE
+649 RDALAQIRARRPDLE

-685 GNRLQGMANLLIMPN
+685 DNRLQGMANLLIMPN
-700 LDAGNIS
+700 IDAGNIS

-721 PILLGVD
+721 PMLIGVD

-754 QMMKNQAH
+754 QTSKNQTH

>member
-22 AVTPTKALDNQRD
+22 SVTPTKALDNQRD
-35 LSLAYSPGVAFA
+35 LSLAYSPGVAYA

-67 VAVISNGTAVLGL
+67 VAVISNGSAVLGL

-111 VNQTDPEKF
+111 VNQADPEKF

-176 NALRLQDKDIS
+176 NALRLQDKDIG

-209 LGVQKENIIV
+209 LGVKKENIIV
-219 CDSKGPIYEGRPGN
+219 CDSKGPIYEGRPGK

-241 VAKTEARTLAEALV
+241 VAKTEARSLAEALV

-269 NGEMIKSMA
+269 TGEMVQTMA

-283 LALANPVPEIMPAEV
+283 LALANPVPEIMPEEV
-298 HAARDDAIVATGRS
+298 HAVRDDAIVATGRS
-312 DFPNQVNNVLCFPY
+312 DYPNQVNNVLCFPY

-394 AVAKAAMDSG
+394 AVAKAAMESG
-404 VARRPIANLEEYREK
+404 VARRPIENLAEYQEK
-419 LTLLFNKSGF
+419 LALLFNKSGF
-429 AMKPIIER
+429 AMKPIIDR

-492 DHDVQLIEPMN
+492 DRDVQLIEPMN
-503 NPYYEDCW
+503 NPHYEECW
-511 RTYHQLR
+511 RKYHELR

-544 KLGHADTM
+544 KLGYADTM
-552 LCGVIGRFERHLR
+552 LCGVIGRYERHLR
-565 RVRGVFGMQEGMAKP
+565 RVCGVFGLHDDMSQP
-580 AALSLMLTPKGAIF
+580 AALSLMLTPKGPIF
-594 ITDTQVHENPNAEEL
+594 ITDTQVHENPNADEL
-609 TAITLHAAKAV
+609 TAITLHAVKMM

-636 FGTRAELPSARHM
+636 FGTRAYLPSARHM
-649 REALANIQAIRPDLE
+649 RAALAQIRARRPDLE

-685 GNRLQGMANLLIMPN
+685 DNRLQGMANLLIMPN
-700 LDAGNIS
+700 IDAGNIS

-721 PILLGVD
+721 PMLIGVD
-728 APVHVLSNNAT
+728 APIHVLSNNAT

-754 QMMKNQAH
+754 QTSKNQTH

>member
-22 AVTPTKALDNQRD
+22 SVTPTKALDNQRD

-53 DPLQADYL
+53 DPLQADFL

-67 VAVISNGTAVLGL
+67 VAVISNGSAVLGL

-111 VNQTDPEKF
+111 VDQADPEKF

-176 NALRLQDKDIS
+176 NALRLQDKDIAQ
-187 KVRVV
+187 VRVV

-209 LGVQKENIIV
+209 LGVKKEHIIV
-219 CDSKGPIYEGRPGN
+219 CDSKGPIYEGRPGK

-241 VAKTEARTLAEALV
+241 VAKTEARSLAEALV

-269 NGEMIKSMA
+269 TGEMVQTMA

-283 LALANPVPEIMPAEV
+283 LALANPVPEIMPEEV
-298 HAARDDAIVATGRS
+298 HKVRDDAIVATGRS
-312 DFPNQVNNVLCFPY
+312 DYPNQVNNVLCFPY

-349 AIADLAKSPAGEEVM
+349 AIADLAQSPAGEEVM

-394 AVAKAAMDSG
+394 AVAKAAMESG
-404 VARRPIANLEEYREK
+404 VARRPIENLREYQEK
-419 LTLLFNKSGF
+419 LALLFNKSAF

-460 ACVQEGIAKPI
+460 ACMQEGIAKPI

-478 IEERLAENHMQLDL
+478 IEERLAENHLQLDL
-492 DHDVQLIEPMN
+492 DKDVQLIEPMN
-503 NPYYEDCW
+503 NPHYEECW
-511 RTYHQLR
+511 RTYHELR

-544 KLGHADTM
+544 KLGYADTM
-552 LCGVIGRFERHLR
+552 LCGVIGRYDRHLR
-565 RVRGVFGMQEGMAKP
+565 RVRGVFGLHDDMTQP

-594 ITDTQVHENPNAEEL
+594 ITDTQVHENPNADEL

-620 EMFGITPKIAL
+620 EMFGITPKVAL

-636 FGTRAELPSARHM
+636 FGTRADLPSARYMHA
-649 REALANIQAIRPDLE
+649 ALAKIRARRPDLE
-664 IEGEMKADCALIE
+664 IEGEMKADYALIE
-677 QLRQEAFP
+677 QLRQEVFP

-714 TDATMIG
+714 TDATMVG
-721 PILLGVD
+721 PMLLGVD
-728 APVHVLSNNAT
+728 APVHVLTNNAT
-739 TRRIINMAAIAVVEA
+739 TRRIINMAAVAVVEA
-754 QMMKNQAH
+754 QMAKNQTH

>member
-14 SFPTAGKV
+14 RFPTAGKV
-22 AVTPTKALDNQRD
+22 SVTPTKALDNQRD

-53 DPLQADYL
+53 DPLQADFL

-67 VAVISNGTAVLGL
+67 VAVISNGSAVLGL

-111 VNQTDPEKF
+111 VDQADPEKF

-176 NALRLQDKDIS
+176 NALRLQDKDIAQ
-187 KVRVV
+187 VRVV

-209 LGVQKENIIV
+209 LGVKKEHIIV
-219 CDSKGPIYEGRPGN
+219 CDSKGPIYEGRPGK

-241 VAKTEARTLAEALV
+241 VAKTEARSLAEALS

-269 NGEMIKSMA
+269 TGEMVQTMA

-283 LALANPVPEIMPAEV
+283 LALANPVPEIMPEEV
-298 HAARDDAIVATGRS
+298 HKVRDDAIVATGRS
-312 DFPNQVNNVLCFPY
+312 DYPNQVNNVLCFPY

-349 AIADLAKSPAGEEVM
+349 AIADLAQSPAGEEVM

-394 AVAKAAMDSG
+394 AVAKAAMESG
-404 VARRPIANLEEYREK
+404 VARRPVENLREYQEK
-419 LTLLFNKSGF
+419 LALLFNKSAF

-460 ACVQEGIAKPI
+460 ACMQEGIAKPI

-478 IEERLAENHMQLDL
+478 IEERLAENHLQLDL
-492 DHDVQLIEPMN
+492 DKDVQLIEPMN
-503 NPYYEDCW
+503 NPHYEECW
-511 RTYHQLR
+511 RTYHELR

-544 KLGHADTM
+544 KLGYADTM
-552 LCGVIGRFERHLR
+552 LCGVIGRYDRHLR
-565 RVRGVFGMQEGMAKP
+565 RVRGVFGLHDDMTQP

-594 ITDTQVHENPNAEEL
+594 ITDTQVHENPNA
-609 TAITLHAAKAV
+609 AKAV
-620 EMFGITPKIAL
+620 EMFGITPKVAL

-636 FGTRAELPSARHM
+636 FGTRADLPSARHM
-649 REALANIQAIRPDLE
+649 HAALAKIRARRPDLE
-664 IEGEMKADCALIE
+664 IEGEMKADYALIE
-677 QLRQEAFP
+677 QLRQEVFP

-707 LNLLKAA
+707 LNLLKAV
-714 TDATMIG
+714 TDATMVG
-721 PILLGVD
+721 PMLLGVD
-728 APVHVLSNNAT
+728 APVHVLTNNAT
-739 TRRIINMAAIAVVEA
+739 TRRIINMAAVAVVEA
-754 QMMKNQAH
+754 QMAKNQTH

>member
-22 AVTPTKALDNQRD
+22 SVTPTKALDNQRD
-35 LSLAYSPGVAFA
+35 LSLAYSPGVAYA

-67 VAVISNGTAVLGL
+67 VAVISNGSAVLGL

-111 VNQTDPEKF
+111 VNQADPEKF

-176 NALRLQDKDIS
+176 NALRLQDKDIG

-209 LGVQKENIIV
+209 LGVKKENIIV
-219 CDSKGPIYEGRPGN
+219 CDSKGPIYEGRPGK

-241 VAKTEARTLAEALV
+241 VAKTEARSLAEALS

-269 NGEMIKSMA
+269 TGEMIKTMA

-283 LALANPVPEIMPAEV
+283 LALANPVPEIMPEEV
-298 HAARDDAIVATGRS
+298 HAVRDDAIVATGRS
-312 DFPNQVNNVLCFPY
+312 DYPNQVNNVLCFPY

-394 AVAKAAMDSG
+394 AVAKAAMESG
-404 VARRPIANLEEYREK
+404 VARRPIENLAEYQEK
-419 LTLLFNKSGF
+419 LALLFNKSGF
-429 AMKPIIER
+429 AMKPIVDR

-492 DHDVQLIEPMN
+492 DRDVQLIEPMN
-503 NPYYEDCW
+503 NPHYEECW
-511 RTYHQLR
+511 RKYHELR

-544 KLGHADTM
+544 KLGYADTM
-552 LCGVIGRFERHLR
+552 LCGVIGRYERHLR
-565 RVRGVFGMQEGMAKP
+565 RVCGVFGLHDDMSQP
-580 AALSLMLTPKGAIF
+580 AALSLMLTPKGPIF
-594 ITDTQVHENPNAEEL
+594 ITDTQVHENPNADEL
-609 TAITLHAAKAV
+609 TAITLHAVKMM

-636 FGTRAELPSARHM
+636 FGTRAYLPSARHM
-649 REALANIQAIRPDLE
+649 RDALAQIRARRPDLE

-685 GNRLQGMANLLIMPN
+685 DNRLQGMANLLIMPN
-700 LDAGNIS
+700 IDAGNIS

-721 PILLGVD
+721 PMLIGVD
-728 APVHVLSNNAT
+728 APIHVLSNNAT

-754 QMMKNQAH
+754 QTSKNQTH

>member
-22 AVTPTKALDNQRD
+22 SVTPTKALDNQRD
-35 LSLAYSPGVAFA
+35 LSLAYSPGVAYA

-67 VAVISNGTAVLGL
+67 VAVISNGSAVLGL

-111 VNQTDPEKF
+111 VNQADPEKF

-176 NALRLQDKDIS
+176 NALRLQDKDIG

-209 LGVQKENIIV
+209 LGVKKENIIV
-219 CDSKGPIYEGRPGN
+219 CDSKGPIYEGRPGK

-241 VAKTEARTLAEALV
+241 VAKTDARSLAEALA

-269 NGEMIKSMA
+269 TGEMVKTMA

-283 LALANPVPEIMPAEV
+283 LALANPVPEIMPEEV
-298 HAARDDAIVATGRS
+298 HAVRDDAIVATGRS
-312 DFPNQVNNVLCFPY
+312 DYPNQVNNVLCFPY

-394 AVAKAAMDSG
+394 AVAKAAMESG
-404 VARRPIANLEEYREK
+404 VARRPIENLAEYQEK
-419 LTLLFNKSGF
+419 LALLFNKSGF
-429 AMKPIIER
+429 AMKPIIDR

-492 DHDVQLIEPMN
+492 DRDVQLIEPMN
-503 NPYYEDCW
+503 NPHYEECW
-511 RTYHQLR
+511 RKYHELR

-544 KLGHADTM
+544 KLGYADTM
-552 LCGVIGRFERHLR
+552 LCGVIGRYERHLR
-565 RVRGVFGMQEGMAKP
+565 RVCGVFGLHDDMSQP
-580 AALSLMLTPKGAIF
+580 AALSLMLTPKGPIF
-594 ITDTQVHENPNAEEL
+594 ITDTQVHENPNADEL
-609 TAITLHAAKAV
+609 TAITLHAVKMM

-636 FGTRAELPSARHM
+636 FGTRAYLPSARHM
-649 REALANIQAIRPDLE
+649 RDALARIRARRPDLE

-685 GNRLQGMANLLIMPN
+685 DNRLQGMANLLIMPN
-700 LDAGNIS
+700 IDAGNIS

-721 PILLGVD
+721 PMLIGVD

-754 QMMKNQAH
+754 QTSKNQTN

>member
-22 AVTPTKALDNQRD
+22 SVTPTKALDNQRD
-35 LSLAYSPGVAFA
+35 LSLAYSPGVAYA

-67 VAVISNGTAVLGL
+67 VAVISNGSAVLGL

-111 VNQTDPEKF
+111 VNQADPEKF

-176 NALRLQDKDIS
+176 NALRLQDKDIG
-187 KVRVV
+187 KVCVV

-209 LGVQKENIIV
+209 LGVKKENIIV
-219 CDSKGPIYEGRPGN
+219 CDSKGPIYEGRPGK

-241 VAKTEARTLAEALV
+241 VAKTEARSLAEALS

-269 NGEMIKSMA
+269 TGEMVKTMA

-283 LALANPVPEIMPAEV
+283 LALANPVPEIMPEEV
-298 HAARDDAIVATGRS
+298 HAVRDDAIVATGRS
-312 DFPNQVNNVLCFPY
+312 DYPNQVNNVLCFPY

-394 AVAKAAMDSG
+394 AVAKAAMESG
-404 VARRPIANLEEYREK
+404 VARRPLENLAEYQEK
-419 LTLLFNKSGF
+419 LALLFNKSGF
-429 AMKPIIER
+429 AMKPIVDR

-478 IEERLAENHMQLDL
+478 IEERLAEGHMQLDL
-492 DHDVQLIEPMN
+492 DRDVQLIEPMN
-503 NPYYEDCW
+503 NPHYEECW
-511 RTYHQLR
+511 RRYHELR

-544 KLGHADTM
+544 KLGYADTM
-552 LCGVIGRFERHLR
+552 LCGVIGRYERHLR
-565 RVRGVFGMQEGMAKP
+565 RVCGVFGLHDDMSQP
-580 AALSLMLTPKGAIF
+580 AALSLMLTPKGPIF
-594 ITDTQVHENPNAEEL
+594 ITDTQVHENPNADEL
-609 TAITLHAAKAV
+609 TAITLHAVKMM

-636 FGTRAELPSARHM
+636 FGTRAYLPSARHM
-649 REALANIQAIRPDLE
+649 RDALARIRARRPDLE

-685 GNRLQGMANLLIMPN
+685 DNRLQGMANLLIMPN
-700 LDAGNIS
+700 IDAGNIS

-721 PILLGVD
+721 PMLIGVD

-754 QMMKNQAH
+754 QTSKNQTH

>member
-22 AVTPTKALDNQRD
+22 SVTPTKALDNQRD
-35 LSLAYSPGVAFA
+35 LSLAYSPGVAYA

-67 VAVISNGTAVLGL
+67 VAVISNGSAVLGL

-111 VNQTDPEKF
+111 VNQADPEKF

-176 NALRLQDKDIS
+176 NALRLQDKDIG

-209 LGVQKENIIV
+209 LGVKKENIIV
-219 CDSKGPIYEGRPGN
+219 CDSKGPIYEGRPGK

-241 VAKTEARTLAEALV
+241 VAKTKARSLAEALS

-269 NGEMIKSMA
+269 TGEMVKTMA

-283 LALANPVPEIMPAEV
+283 LALANPVPEIMPEEV
-298 HAARDDAIVATGRS
+298 HAVRDDAIVATGRS
-312 DFPNQVNNVLCFPY
+312 DYPNQVNNVLCFPY

-394 AVAKAAMDSG
+394 AVAKAAMESG
-404 VARRPIANLEEYREK
+404 VARRPLENLAEYQEK
-419 LTLLFNKSGF
+419 LALLFNKSGF
-429 AMKPIIER
+429 AMKPIVDR

-478 IEERLAENHMQLDL
+478 IEERLAEGHMQLDL
-492 DHDVQLIEPMN
+492 DRDVQLIEPMN
-503 NPYYEDCW
+503 NPHYEECW
-511 RTYHQLR
+511 RKYHELR

-544 KLGHADTM
+544 KLGYADTM
-552 LCGVIGRFERHLR
+552 LCGVIGRYERHLR
-565 RVRGVFGMQEGMAKP
+565 RVCGVFGLHDDMSQA
-580 AALSLMLTPKGAIF
+580 AALSLMLTPKGPIF
-594 ITDTQVHENPNAEEL
+594 ITDTQVHENPNADEL
-609 TAITLHAAKAV
+609 TAITLHAVKMM

-636 FGTRAELPSARHM
+636 FGTRAYLPSARHM
-649 REALANIQAIRPDLE
+649 RDALAQIRARRPDLE

-685 GNRLQGMANLLIMPN
+685 DNRLQGMANLLIMPN
-700 LDAGNIS
+700 IDAGNIS

-721 PILLGVD
+721 PMLIGVD

-754 QMMKNQAH
+754 QTSKNQTH

>member
-22 AVTPTKALDNQRD
+22 SVTPTKALDNQRD
-35 LSLAYSPGVAFA
+35 LSLAYSPGVAYA

-67 VAVISNGTAVLGL
+67 VAVISNGSAVLGL

-111 VNQTDPEKF
+111 VNQADPEKF

-176 NALRLQDKDIS
+176 NALRLQDKDIG

-209 LGVQKENIIV
+209 LGVKKENIIV
-219 CDSKGPIYEGRPGN
+219 CDSKGPIYEGRPGK

-241 VAKTEARTLAEALV
+241 VAKTEARSLAEALA

-269 NGEMIKSMA
+269 TGEMVKTMA

-283 LALANPVPEIMPAEV
+283 LALANPVPEIMPEEV
-298 HAARDDAIVATGRS
+298 HAVRDDAIVATGRS
-312 DFPNQVNNVLCFPY
+312 DYPNQVNNVLCFPY

-394 AVAKAAMDSG
+394 AVAKAAMESG
-404 VARRPIANLEEYREK
+404 VARRPLENLAEYQEK
-419 LTLLFNKSGF
+419 LALLFNKSGF
-429 AMKPIIER
+429 AMKPIVDR

-478 IEERLAENHMQLDL
+478 IEERLAEGHMQLDL
-492 DHDVQLIEPMN
+492 DRDVQLIEPMN
-503 NPYYEDCW
+503 NPHYEECW
-511 RTYHQLR
+511 HKYHELR

-544 KLGHADTM
+544 KLGYADTM
-552 LCGVIGRFERHLR
+552 LCGVIGRYERHLR
-565 RVRGVFGMQEGMAKP
+565 RVCGVFGLHDDMSQP
-580 AALSLMLTPKGAIF
+580 AALSLMLTPKGPIF
-594 ITDTQVHENPNAEEL
+594 ITDTQVHENPNADEL
-609 TAITLHAAKAV
+609 TAITLHAVKMM

-636 FGTRAELPSARHM
+636 FGTRAYLPSARHM
-649 REALANIQAIRPDLE
+649 RDALAQIRARRPDLE

-685 GNRLQGMANLLIMPN
+685 DNRLQGMANLLIMPN
-700 LDAGNIS
+700 IDAGNIS

-721 PILLGVD
+721 PMLIGVD

-754 QMMKNQAH
+754 QTSKNQTH

>member
-1 MSDSLKEEALRYH
+1 MSDSLKKEALRYH

-22 AVTPTKALDNQRD
+22 SVTPTKALDNQRD
-35 LSLAYSPGVAFA
+35 LSLAYSPGVAYA

-67 VAVISNGTAVLGL
+67 VAVISNGSAVLGL

-111 VNQTDPEKF
+111 VNQADPEKF

-176 NALRLQDKDIS
+176 NALRLQDKDIG

-209 LGVQKENIIV
+209 LGVKKENIIV
-219 CDSKGPIYEGRPGN
+219 CDSKGPIYEGRPGK

-241 VAKTEARTLAEALV
+241 VAKTDARSLAEALA

-269 NGEMIKSMA
+269 TGEMIKTMA

-283 LALANPVPEIMPAEV
+283 LALANPVPEIMPEEV
-298 HAARDDAIVATGRS
+298 HAVRDDAIVATGRS
-312 DFPNQVNNVLCFPY
+312 DYPNQVNNVLCFPY

-394 AVAKAAMDSG
+394 AVAKAAMESG
-404 VARRPIANLEEYREK
+404 VARRPIENLAEYQEK
-419 LTLLFNKSGF
+419 LALLFNKSGF
-429 AMKPIIER
+429 AMKPIVDR
-437 ARANPLRVAF
+437 ARVNPLRVAF

-492 DHDVQLIEPMN
+492 DRDVQLIEPMN
-503 NPYYEDCW
+503 NPHYEECW
-511 RTYHQLR
+511 RKYHELR

-544 KLGHADTM
+544 KLGYADTM
-552 LCGVIGRFERHLR
+552 LCGVIGRYERHLR
-565 RVRGVFGMQEGMAKP
+565 RVCGVFGLHDDMSQP
-580 AALSLMLTPKGAIF
+580 AALSLMLTPKGPIF
-594 ITDTQVHENPNAEEL
+594 ITDTQVHENPNADEL
-609 TAITLHAAKAV
+609 TAITLHAVKMM

-636 FGTRAELPSARHM
+636 FGTRAYLPSARHM
-649 REALANIQAIRPDLE
+649 RDALARIRARRPDLE

-685 GNRLQGMANLLIMPN
+685 DNRLQGMANLLIMPN
-700 LDAGNIS
+700 IDAGNIS

-721 PILLGVD
+721 PMLIGVD

-754 QMMKNQAH
+754 QTSKNQTH

>member
-22 AVTPTKALDNQRD
+22 SVTPTKALDNQRD
-35 LSLAYSPGVAFA
+35 LSLAYSPGVAYA

-67 VAVISNGTAVLGL
+67 VAVISNGSAVLGL

-111 VNQTDPEKF
+111 VDQADPEKF

-151 KERMNIPVFHD
+151 KERMKIPVFHD

-176 NALRLQDKDIS
+176 NALRLQDKDIA

-209 LGVQKENIIV
+209 LGVKKENIIV
-219 CDSKGPIYEGRPGN
+219 CDSKGPIYEGRPGK

-241 VAKTEARTLAEALV
+241 VAKTDARSLAEALS

-269 NGEMIKSMA
+269 TGEMIKTMA

-283 LALANPVPEIMPAEV
+283 LALANPVPEIMPEEV
-298 HAARDDAIVATGRS
+298 HAVRDDAIVATGRS
-312 DFPNQVNNVLCFPY
+312 DYPNQVNNVLCFPY

-394 AVAKAAMDSG
+394 AVAKAAMESG
-404 VARRPIANLEEYREK
+404 VARRPLENLAEYQEK
-419 LTLLFNKSGF
+419 LALLFNKSGF
-429 AMKPIIER
+429 AMKPIVDR

-492 DHDVQLIEPMN
+492 DKDVQLIEPMN
-503 NPYYEDCW
+503 NPHYEECW
-511 RTYHQLR
+511 RKYHELR

-544 KLGHADTM
+544 KLGYADTM
-552 LCGVIGRFERHLR
+552 LCGVIGRYERHLR
-565 RVRGVFGMQEGMAKP
+565 RVCGVFGLHDDMSQP
-580 AALSLMLTPKGAIF
+580 AALSLMLTPKGPIF
-594 ITDTQVHENPNAEEL
+594 ITDTQVHENPNADEL
-609 TAITLHAAKAV
+609 TAITLHAVKMM

-636 FGTRAELPSARHM
+636 FGTRAYLPSARHM
-649 REALANIQAIRPDLE
+649 RDALAQIRARRPDLE

-685 GNRLQGMANLLIMPN
+685 DNRLQGMANLLIMPN
-700 LDAGNIS
+700 IDAGNIS

-721 PILLGVD
+721 PMLIGVD

-754 QMMKNQAH
+754 QTSKNQTH

>member
-394 AVAKAAMDSG
+394 AVAKAAMESG
-404 VARRPIANLEEYREK
+404 VARRPIENLEEYREK
-419 LTLLFNKSGF
+419 LALLFNKSGF

-565 RVRGVFGMQEGMAKP
+565 RVRGVFGMQEGIAKP

-685 GNRLQGMANLLIMPN
+685 DNRLQGMANLLIMPN
-700 LDAGNIS
+700 IDAGNIS